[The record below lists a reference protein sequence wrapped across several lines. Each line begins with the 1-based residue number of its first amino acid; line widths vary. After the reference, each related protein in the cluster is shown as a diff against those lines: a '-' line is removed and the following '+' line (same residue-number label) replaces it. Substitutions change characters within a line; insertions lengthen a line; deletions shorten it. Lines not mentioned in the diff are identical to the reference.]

1 MAMHIVTTCTT
12 DDPSR
17 NIEDVRRLKKSL
29 DRNRMLELDSPW
41 TFSVITDYDR
51 KDIREALGERTRII
65 QVEKEDEHDVF
76 HHPSFYIAYA
86 FDNYNF
92 NSEDKVVYLDAN
104 VMVKNPVQSLFYDG
118 LPDRGDCK
126 HASIDTLTFEQRER
140 IEAENLPS
148 IYMCEDWTGKGET
161 KYLPYFFMF
170 HYGQNTELE
179 QFMRA
184 DNIENIKKY
193 PTFQHLLEAE
203 FGGEFIRTSAGTVGP
218 YRVNDDDYNDDL
230 IAAYEKNVRPLLD
243 TEFSATGGEV
253 EERYISRDH
262 HYRDF
267 CRQTRIIHLD
277 RPDNVDPAEDYYL
290 ELWLL

>member
-1 MAMHIVTTCTT
+1 MHIVTTCTT

-29 DRNRMLELDSPW
+29 DRNRILELDTPW
-41 TFSVITDYDR
+41 TFSVISDYDR
-51 KDIREALGERTRII
+51 NEIREALGERTRII
-65 QVEKEDEHDVF
+65 QVEREDENDVYHD
-76 HHPSFYIAYA
+76 PSFYVGYA
-86 FDNYNF
+86 FNNYHF

-104 VMVKNPVQSLFYDG
+104 VMVKNPVSSLLYDG

-126 HASIDTLTFEQRER
+126 HASIDTLTFEQREK

-148 IYMCEDWTGKGET
+148 IYMCENWTGKGDT
-161 KYLPYFFMF
+161 KYLPYFMMF
-170 HYGQNTELE
+170 HYGQNNELISILE
-179 QFMRA
+179 
-184 DNIENIKKY
+184 DEEKIKQY

-203 FGGEFIRTSAGTVGP
+203 YNGVIIRTSVGTVGP
-218 YRVNDDDYNDDL
+218 YRVNDNDYNDDL

-243 TEFSATGGEV
+243 DEFSSPGGEPD
-253 EERYISRDH
+253 ERYISRDH

-267 CRQTRIIHLD
+267 CRQTRVLFLD

>member
-1 MAMHIVTTCTT
+1 MHIVTTCTT
-12 DDPSR
+12 DDDSR

-29 DRNRMLELDSPW
+29 DRNRIFELDSPW

-51 KDIREALGERTRII
+51 KEIREALGERTRII
-65 QVEKEDEHDVF
+65 QVEREDENDVYHDS
-76 HHPSFYIAYA
+76 SFYIGYA
-86 FDNYNF
+86 FNNYHF

-104 VMVKNPVQSLFYDG
+104 VMVKSPVQALFFDG

-126 HASIDTLTFEQRER
+126 HASIDTLTFEQREK
-140 IEAENLPS
+140 IEAENLPA
-148 IYMCEDWTGKGET
+148 IYMCENWTDKGDT

-170 HYGQNTELE
+170 HYGQNNELVSILE
-179 QFMRA
+179 DEEKVKQ
-184 DNIENIKKY
+184 Y

-203 FGGEFIRTSAGTVGP
+203 YNGVIIRTTAGTVGP
-218 YRVNDDDYNDDL
+218 YRVNDNDYNDDL

-243 TEFSATGGEV
+243 TEFSAPGGEA
-253 EERYISRDH
+253 EERYISRGH

-267 CRQTRIIHLD
+267 CRQTRIIYLD
-277 RPDNVDPAEDYYL
+277 RPNNVDPAEDYYL